1 MKTLKELEAAYDA
14 AKDKLYASRKSRKL
28 LDAARKVY
36 DEARNEYFD
45 AILAEK
51 NKTNK

>member
-14 AKDKLYASRKSRKL
+14 AKDKLYTSRKSREL
-28 LDAARKVY
+28 FDAARKVC
-36 DEARNEYFD
+36 DDARNEYFN

>member
-14 AKDKLYASRKSRKL
+14 AKDKVYASRKSKKS
-28 LDAARKVY
+28 LDAARKVC
-36 DEARNEYFD
+36 DDARNEYLN